1 MPAIFLLQLRQD
13 VPASPG
19 IVGKVVVVGKRR
31 GLVLLLLLL
40 FLAVGGVGGKVKGR
54 V

>member
-19 IVGKVVVVGKRR
+19 IVGKVVVVGRRR
-31 GLVLLLLLL
+31 GLVLLLLL